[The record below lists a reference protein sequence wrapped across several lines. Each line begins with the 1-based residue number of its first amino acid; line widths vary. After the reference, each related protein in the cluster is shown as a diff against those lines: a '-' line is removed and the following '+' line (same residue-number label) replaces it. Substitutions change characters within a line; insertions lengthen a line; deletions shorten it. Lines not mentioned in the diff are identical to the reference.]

1 MKKIWYYLFLC
12 SFFFE
17 AIGQNTIGLPD
28 IVNHPKKIYGGGLQ
42 NWDISQDASGN
53 IFVANNEGLLSYD
66 GRFWTIHPL
75 PNRTIV
81 RAVLVAR
88 NGRIYVGGQDE
99 LGFFEADQWGRLVYQ
114 SLLPRIPKASRTFG
128 DVWDIVQIN
137 QDIWF
142 RSPKLLFKFSGNGMA
157 AFPASSEWGFL
168 GAVNEKV
175 YAQDFE
181 KGLLIY
187 ENGAWR
193 SLFSKNPSP
202 VNDAIT
208 GLHSMDGNQL
218 MVIHLKSG
226 VFVTDGAGLKP
237 MKHPDLS
244 VIQSSRIY
252 CTEKL
257 PDERFALATNTN
269 GVYVIDKT
277 GKRVQHFGLKEGL
290 QNNNVLSIKAD
301 RNNNLWLGLDNGID
315 YIAYNSAIKKID
327 PSDGKMAAYTTLI
340 QNGTLYVGTS
350 NGTWGTELDNVSDLS
365 FSQQAF
371 FPIKNSQGQTWSLS
385 EVNNQVLMGH
395 HDGLF
400 KIEQNKA
407 IPIASGK
414 GYWNLKPMTSTYPTS
429 KILAG
434 NYQGLQFLDFI
445 KDGFS
450 PDRSLSPFEES
461 SRYVVIDAEKNIW
474 VSHPYH
480 GIFKILNEQGY
491 SQTRW
496 KTYGVADGLPSQLNN
511 HVFKILEQLVV
522 GTEKGVYR
530 YNATTDRFEADT
542 TYGHW
547 LGNQSIRYLQD
558 DIKGNIWFIHEK
570 TVGWIDRSSTQASVT
585 YLPELKKKI
594 LSGFEFIYPFND
606 ENIFLAG
613 ESGLYHVNLSK
624 YRKQREKLE
633 VGIRG
638 VRLGLQADSLLFG
651 GFGKLDENSPL
662 KIGPEERNIR
672 FEYSAAPITDPE
684 SLEYSYRLNGFQ
696 DRWSEWTKRTEKE
709 FTNLPA
715 GNYLFEVKARN
726 NLGNESNPV
735 SFPFVLASPWY
746 QTKIA
751 WLFYFLVIA
760 GILFWRYRFL
770 QNKFHRQQ
778 QQFDEEQRK
787 LQYILEL
794 EKSRAETELISVKS
808 QTLETEIQF
817 KNSELA
823 SAAMHLVKKGE
834 LISKLKSDLNQLIR
848 RVDVPTA
855 QTEVKKMI
863 KQLEEDDQI
872 DQEWDQFAKHFD
884 KVHSDFVL
892 LLKEKHPDISP
903 NEVKLCSFLRMNL
916 SSKEIAQLL
925 NITVRGVEIS
935 RYRLRKKLNLQG
947 GENLFDYLIQ
957 LQKT

>member
-1 MKKIWYYLFLC
+1 
-12 SFFFE
+12 
-17 AIGQNTIGLPD
+17 
-28 IVNHPKKIYGGGLQ
+28 
-42 NWDISQDASGN
+42 
-53 IFVANNEGLLSYD
+53 LLS
-66 GRFWTIHPL
+66 
-75 PNRTIV
+75 
-81 RAVLVAR
+81 
-88 NGRIYVGGQDE
+88 
-99 LGFFEADQWGRLVYQ
+99 
-114 SLLPRIPKASRTFG
+114 
-128 DVWDIVQIN
+128 
-137 QDIWF
+137 
-142 RSPKLLFKFSGNGMA
+142 
-157 AFPASSEWGFL
+157 
-168 GAVNEKV
+168 
-175 YAQDFE
+175 
-181 KGLLIY
+181 
-187 ENGAWR
+187 
-193 SLFSKNPSP
+193 
-202 VNDAIT
+202 
-208 GLHSMDGNQL
+208 
-218 MVIHLKSG
+218 
-226 VFVTDGAGLKP
+226 
-237 MKHPDLS
+237 
-244 VIQSSRIY
+244 
-252 CTEKL
+252 
-257 PDERFALATNTN
+257 
-269 GVYVIDKT
+269 
-277 GKRVQHFGLKEGL
+277 
-290 QNNNVLSIKAD
+290 
-301 RNNNLWLGLDNGID
+301 
-315 YIAYNSAIKKID
+315 
-327 PSDGKMAAYTTLI
+327 
-340 QNGTLYVGTS
+340 
-350 NGTWGTELDNVSDLS
+350 
-365 FSQQAF
+365 
-371 FPIKNSQGQTWSLS
+371 
-385 EVNNQVLMGH
+385 
-395 HDGLF
+395 
-400 KIEQNKA
+400 
-407 IPIASGK
+407 
-414 GYWNLKPMTSTYPTS
+414 
-429 KILAG
+429 G
-434 NYQGLQFLDFI
+434 NYQGLQFFDFT
-445 KDGFS
+445 KDRFNPGKSF
-450 PDRSLSPFEES
+450 SPFEES
-461 SRYVVIDAEKNIW
+461 SRYLVIDAEKNIW

-480 GIFKILNEQGY
+480 GVFRILHEKNY
-491 SQTRW
+491 SQPRW
-496 KTYGVADGLPSQLNN
+496 KTYGVNDGLPSQLNN

-530 YNATTDRFEADT
+530 YNSTTDRFEADT
-542 TYGHW
+542 TYSHW
-547 LGNQSIRYLQD
+547 LGDQSIRYLQE

-570 TVGWIDRSSTQASVT
+570 SVGWIDRSSTKASVT

-638 VRLGLQADSLLFG
+638 VRLGLQADSLLYG
-651 GFGKLDENSPL
+651 GFGKIEENSRL

-684 SLEYSYRLNGFQ
+684 SIEYSYRLNGFQ
-696 DRWSEWTKRTEKE
+696 NKWSEWTKRTEKE

-726 NLGNESNPV
+726 NLGNESTAV

-746 QTKIA
+746 QTKAA

-770 QNKFHRQQ
+770 QNKFRQQQ
-778 QQFDEEQRK
+778 QQFDDEQRK

-794 EKSRAETELISVKS
+794 EKNRAENELISVKS

-957 LQKT
+957 LQKG

>member
-1 MKKIWYYLFLC
+1 MKKIWYYLFVC

>member
-1 MKKIWYYLFLC
+1 MKKIWYYLFVC

-414 GYWNLKPMTSTYPTS
+414 GYWNLKHMTSTYPTS